1 MTTVAAFSFPS
12 ARSSWRFREALRDL
26 ADGLA
31 RWELWSRLGWQ
42 DIRRRYRRSIVGPFW
57 LTLSMG
63 LVIGGLAYLYAGVFG
78 QNLDN
83 YLPYVALGMIVF
95 ALISTLVTDGS
106 TVFIAAGPTILQM
119 KAPLSIHLYQILW
132 RNILMFAHNLVIYVL
147 IVIFLHP
154 LLGWHALLAIPGL
167 VLVINNCF
175 WVALVLGG
183 LGARFRDVPPIV
195 SSVMQMAFV
204 LTPVF
209 WTASAVPS
217 REVFVHLNPFYYL
230 IDIVRMPLMGET
242 PPLSMWLIVIGFNC
256 VSVIAAI
263 LFFARYRA
271 RIAYWV

>member
-1 MTTVAAFSFPS
+1 
-12 ARSSWRFREALRDL
+12 
-26 ADGLA
+26 
-31 RWELWSRLGWQ
+31 
-42 DIRRRYRRSIVGPFW
+42 
-57 LTLSMG
+57 MG

-132 RNILMFAHNLVIYVL
+132 RNILMFAHNLIIYVL

-154 LLGWHALLAIPGL
+154 LIGWNALLAIPGL

-209 WTASAVPS
+209 WTPSAVPS
-217 REVFVHLNPFYYL
+217 RELFVHLNPFYYL
-230 IDIVRMPLMGET
+230 LDVVRMPLMGET

-256 VSVIAAI
+256 VSVIAAM
-263 LFFARYRA
+263 LFYARYRT

>member
-1 MTTVAAFSFPS
+1 MTTVAASSFPS
-12 ARSSWRFREALRDL
+12 ARSSRRFREALGDL
-26 ADGLA
+26 ADGLTG
-31 RWELWSRLGWQ
+31 WELWSRLGWQ
-42 DIRRRYRRSIVGPFW
+42 DIRRRYRRSVVGPFW

-78 QNLDN
+78 QNLDH
-83 YLPYVALGMIVF
+83 YLPYVALGMIIF
-95 ALISTLVTDGS
+95 ALISNVVTDGS
-106 TVFIAAGPTILQM
+106 TLFITAGPTILQM
-119 KAPLSIHLYQILW
+119 KAPLSVHLFQMLW

-147 IVIFLHP
+147 ILIFLHP
-154 LLGWHALLAIPGL
+154 PIGWNALLSIPAL
-167 VLVINNCF
+167 VLVINICF

-209 WTASAVPS
+209 WTPSAVPT
-217 REVFVHLNPFYYL
+217 RELFVHLNPFYYL
-230 IDIVRMPLMGET
+230 VDVVRMPLMGEA

-256 VSVIAAI
+256 VSVITAV